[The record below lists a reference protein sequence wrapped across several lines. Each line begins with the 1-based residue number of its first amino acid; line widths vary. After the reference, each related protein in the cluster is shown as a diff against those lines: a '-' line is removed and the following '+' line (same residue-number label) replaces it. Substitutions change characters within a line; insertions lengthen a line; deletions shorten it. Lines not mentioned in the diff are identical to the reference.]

1 MLPIIVGVVVGIV
14 VAVGVV
20 LGVIYYKAKVAAAGT
35 TTGGEG
41 DMVDVPKSDGI
52 MVESVDIHK
61 QPS

>member
-20 LGVIYYKAKVAAAGT
+20 LGVLYYKFKVAAAAAGT
-35 TTGGEG
+35 ATGGEG

-52 MVESVDIHK
+52 MIESVDLNK
-61 QPS
+61 